1 MITLFIKLLVNALA
15 IFLVGNFIQGI
26 HVPDYVTALWAAVL
40 LGILNVTIRP
50 VLKLLSLPITIL
62 TLGLFT
68 LVINGLL
75 FWFVASFVAGFR
87 VAGFAVD
94 SFWWAVIGAFIVSV
108 ISTILNRLVLGSDGK
123 VGDIHNDNIRDI

>member
-62 TLGLFT
+62 TLGLFAFVVNGFT
-68 LVINGLL
+68 FWLAAKFIN
-75 FWFVASFVAGFR
+75 
-87 VAGFAVD
+87 GFAVD